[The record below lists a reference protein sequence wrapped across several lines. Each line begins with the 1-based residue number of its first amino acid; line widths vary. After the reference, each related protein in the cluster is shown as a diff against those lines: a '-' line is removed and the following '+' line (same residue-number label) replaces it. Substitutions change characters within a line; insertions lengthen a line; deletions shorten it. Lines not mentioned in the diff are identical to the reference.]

1 MSLACSGVGLLCLV
15 ECALQVAVLCTDV
28 VNDNNVVFLQSQS
41 VTSGSVLLLQ
51 ELRVNVGDFV
61 EINLSEEDVEHY
73 AVMEITE
80 LFEDIEVC
88 QHLLQRHALSCS
100 ACFGP

>member
-1 MSLACSGVGLLCLV
+1 M
-15 ECALQVAVLCTDV
+15 AVLCTDV
-28 VNDNNVVFLQSQS
+28 VNDDNVVFLQFQP

-51 ELRVNVGDFV
+51 ELHVNVGDFV

-88 QHLLQRHALSCS
+88 QHLLQHRALSCS